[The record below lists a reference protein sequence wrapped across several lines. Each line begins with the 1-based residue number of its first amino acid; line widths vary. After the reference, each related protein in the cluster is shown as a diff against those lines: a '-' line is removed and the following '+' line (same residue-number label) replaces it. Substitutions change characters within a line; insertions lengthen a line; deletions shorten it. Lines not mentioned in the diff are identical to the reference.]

1 MGVKTSLH
9 FFKLSIKRNLKDP
22 NMYDSTGERYAAIG
36 KKDAAIK
43 MFQKC
48 LSMNPPQ
55 FFKANPKR
63 LAINF

>member
-1 MGVKTSLH
+1 
-9 FFKLSIKRNLKDP
+9 
-22 NMYDSTGERYAAIG
+22 MYDSTGERYAAIG